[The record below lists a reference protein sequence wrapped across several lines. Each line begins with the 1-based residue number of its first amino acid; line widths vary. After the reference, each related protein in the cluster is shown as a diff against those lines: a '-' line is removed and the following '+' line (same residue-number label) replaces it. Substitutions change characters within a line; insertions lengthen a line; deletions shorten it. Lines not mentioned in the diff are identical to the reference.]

1 MATDI
6 FRRRGEMIPKN
17 FRKALEAAV
26 LGATVGVILYGLFI
40 FLRSSLTAQG
50 GALLAKVLSANIVF
64 LFNLLMYVFITCS
77 VILVV
82 IVYWVEG
89 ENIKLKLKK
98 GKYSSHLI
106 VKDYYR
112 NYKRFSKTKNVMD
125 AVFSQQAGVDRK
137 LDVEGGFQD
146 DRLSSGEKRLYSE
159 KVLVTEIGF
168 NKNGKLEGAFK
179 TYDRKG
185 RVEQEIH
192 FKDGKLD
199 GPYRTFYESGTLHTE
214 KNYRAGKLNGT
225 WKACDEDGTLFFE
238 IEYKDNVQD
247 GIDKSYFKNG
257 VVQYED
263 IYRNGKKIKRKTFDE
278 GGTLLF
284 DHDFK

>member
-1 MATDI
+1 
-6 FRRRGEMIPKN
+6 MISKN
-17 FRKALEAAV
+17 LRKSLEAAA
-26 LGATVGVILYGLFI
+26 LGATVGVVLYGLFI
-40 FLRSSLTAQG
+40 FLKGSLKVQG
-50 GALLAKVLSANIVF
+50 GALLIKVLSANIVF
-64 LFNLLMYVFITCS
+64 LFNLLMYVFIISS

-89 ENIKLKLKK
+89 DNIKLRLKK
-98 GKYSSHLI
+98 GKYNSNLI
-106 VKDYYR
+106 VKDYYKG
-112 NYKRFSKTKNVMD
+112 YKRFSKTGGVLD
-125 AVFSQQAGVDRK
+125 AVFSQQVGVDRK

-159 KVLVTEIGF
+159 KVSVTEIGF
-168 NKNGKLEGAFK
+168 NKNGKLEGVFK
-179 TYDRKG
+179 TYDRRG
-185 RVEQEIH
+185 RAEQEIQ
-192 FKDGKLD
+192 FKDGKLN

-214 KNYRAGKLNGT
+214 KNYRTGKLNGL

-247 GIDKSYFKNG
+247 GIDKSYFKSG

-263 IYRNGKKIKRKTFDE
+263 IYRNGKKIKRKTFNED
-278 GGTLLF
+278 GTLLF